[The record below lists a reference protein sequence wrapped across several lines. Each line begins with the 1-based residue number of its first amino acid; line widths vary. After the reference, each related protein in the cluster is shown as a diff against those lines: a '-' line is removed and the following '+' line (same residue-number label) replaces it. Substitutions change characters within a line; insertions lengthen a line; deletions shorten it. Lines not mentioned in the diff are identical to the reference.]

1 MYRAG
6 LEWMLGFR
14 LQGTALIMD
23 PCVPKSWPGF
33 DIAFQYHSARYEI
46 TVENPSGVSHGV
58 SRIVLDGE
66 PLQTTLPQ
74 IDLADDAATH
84 RVLVILGG

>member
-14 LQGTALIMD
+14 LRGTSLIMD

-33 DIAFQYHSARYEI
+33 DIAFQYRSARYKI
-46 TVENPSGVSHGV
+46 AVTNPHGVSHGV
-58 SRIVLDGE
+58 SRIALDGKALPSSSAPI
-66 PLQTTLPQ
+66 PLV
-74 IDLADDAATH
+74 DDGADHTVEV
-84 RVLVILGG
+84 VLG